1 MGRPCKGLTASL
13 NIMIKISNKKQTERF
28 SITDTTKQY
37 FIKLPN
43 KFNNSPYLGYKS
55 KQVHNEPTEAYLFL
69 IKHITKVMKSERHVQ
84 IRTNFVKSGVNST
97 IGQVIEAIK
106 YVEL

>member
-1 MGRPCKGLTASL
+1 MGRSGKGLINSL
-13 NIMIKISNKKQTERF
+13 YLSTKRSNKKKKQRF
-28 SITDTTKQY
+28 SINYITNQY
-37 FIKLPN
+37 FRKLLK
-43 KFNNSPYLGYKS
+43 KFNNSPYLGFKN
-55 KQVHNEPTEAYLFL
+55 KQVHNESTEAYLFL